1 MFEALF
7 NELMSL
13 PLKDKLYRHSISDF
27 KGLSLQIYPTGIKSL
42 VYRYTISQKSQSIV
56 LGNIAT
62 MTLTDFDEKINEIN
76 NYRILI
82 KQGIDPKSVNTKN
95 PYENMENPS
104 FAIVSELWFNYKYSD
119 LNPSTKANVRRNL
132 DYLNEKIGTAS
143 LLDITT
149 PTLLYVLE
157 SIQKE
162 KTFAIGKECRRY
174 IENVYEFAQLRGICE
189 NNPAYV
195 LRKYLKGGK
204 KRNMP
209 ALVVLDDF
217 TRLVIALHEF
227 KDCHPIVYN
236 ALNILPFVFV
246 RSADLRNWQW
256 ADIDFNKKQWIFSPK
271 KQTQENSVKTLVVP
285 LAPQVIEILEHQKIL
300 AGDSKFVFPSP
311 FDSNKIIGKTTL
323 WKCLEKLGFKGEQSP
338 HGFRASAK
346 TLLMEL
352 DELRFSHIT
361 TELQLGHTVK
371 DNNGNA
377 YQRMS
382 DIDNRTIMMNRWA
395 QFIDEIKKTSH

>member
-1 MFEALF
+1 MFDDLF
-7 NELMSL
+7 VQLQSM
-13 PLKDKLYRHSISDF
+13 PVKDKLYRHSINDF

-42 VYRYTISQKSQSIV
+42 VYRYTMNKQPQSIV
-56 LGNIAT
+56 LGNVND
-62 MTLTDFDEKINEIN
+62 MTVDQFHQIVNEIG

-82 KQGIDPKSVNTKN
+82 KQGIDPKTTKTNN
-95 PYENMENPS
+95 PFESMDNPS
-104 FAIVSELWFNYKYSD
+104 FSVISELWFNYKYSD

-132 DYLNEKIGTAS
+132 NYLNEKIGGMS

-157 SIQKE
+157 TIQKE
-162 KTFAIGKECRRY
+162 KTFAIGKDCRRY

-195 LRKYLKGGK
+195 LRKYLKTGK

-209 ALVVLDDF
+209 ALVILEDF
-217 TRLVIALHEF
+217 KNLVIALHEF

-256 ADIDFNKKQWIFSPK
+256 VDVDFNKQQWIFSPK

-285 LAPQVIEILEHQKIL
+285 LAPQVIDILTQQKLL
-300 AGDSKFVFPSP
+300 AGNSKYVFPSP
-311 FDSNKIIGKTTL
+311 FNPDKPIGKTTL

-346 TLLMEL
+346 TLLMEH
-352 DELRFSHIT
+352 DDLRFGHIT

-382 DIDNRTIMMNRWA
+382 DIKNRTLMMNKWA
-395 QFIDEIKKTSH
+395 DFIDSIKNNSQ